1 MPILREWRAGLN
13 RLSPDRIPCPDYRP
27 EEWAAVLANA
37 WGFLDR
43 FGAQAEALGW
53 QTHEL
58 FGVHLTHGTIRVDH
72 CGAIVLVVGGPVRA
86 VTADAIRFERV
97 TYRRRPL
104 APVGV
109 PIWEAAR

>member
-1 MPILREWRAGLN
+1 M
-13 RLSPDRIPCPDYRP
+13 
-27 EEWAAVLANA
+27 LANA